1 MFSRYHIAIEQSHSH
16 HLSTF
21 SNILRCFIEMSKT
34 TMKKLATIPA
44 GEGHGPPS
52 VIHVGLWRMG
62 TASMATAYN
71 MLGLR
76 PHHALDMY
84 DTPEQW
90 ALFEK
95 AADATWPSD
104 DTTEA
109 FTREQWDEIY
119 GGYDAIVEIGGA
131 FAEQLIKVYPDA
143 KVVIVRR
150 DFEKWY
156 SSFCEGIL
164 DPVFSFQ
171 GTFLLWCVLPVLGNR
186 AVAAMRKILSGFFGA
201 DSGPGIKANA
211 RNAYDE
217 YFERITELVPPEN
230 RLEYRLG
237 SGWGPL
243 CAFLGRDAPAAEF
256 PFVNEANALR
266 EVQQEQMKDVQDKA
280 RQKIWSLFQWR

>member
-1 MFSRYHIAIEQSHSH
+1 
-16 HLSTF
+16 
-21 SNILRCFIEMSKT
+21 
-34 TMKKLATIPA
+34 
-44 GEGHGPPS
+44 
-52 VIHVGLWRMG
+52 MG

-84 DTPEQW
+84 DTPKQW

-95 AADATWPSD
+95 AADATWPRNGR
-104 DTTEA
+104 TEL

-119 GGYDAIVEIGGA
+119 GGYDAVVEMGGA
-131 FAEQLIKVYPDA
+131 FAEQLIKVYPEA

-156 SSFCEGIL
+156 PSFCEGIL
-164 DPVFSFQ
+164 DLAFSFQ
-171 GTFLLWCVLPVLGNR
+171 ATFLIWCVLPLIGNR
-186 AVAAMRKILSGFFGA
+186 AGAAMQKTLSGFFGA
-201 DSGPGIKANA
+201 NSGPGIKANA
-211 RNAYDE
+211 RRVYDE
-217 YFERITELVPPEN
+217 YFARIEELVPPEN

-256 PFVNEANALR
+256 PFVNEADALR
-266 EVQQEQMKDVQDKA
+266 KVQQEQIRNVQAQA
-280 RQKIWSLFQWR
+280 RQKIWSLIQWR